1 MEAGWVAISPA
12 TPGGIV
18 AYNATVVESA
28 DLGLAA
34 WSLDPAACIVS
45 SGLATTVQYLAGV
58 YYRPDPATAKL
69 PTRILIPNAVAGT
82 SSAFQVGL
90 INMDQVGANA
100 PGTLLASSAA
110 AGTVAAGLNSFT
122 LAWIAAAPPVL
133 PQGRYWVAVVNTT
146 GTTTTVLASP
156 NPGAGN
162 LGVNAGTDAAH
173 SRFGTA
179 ATTGALGNI
188 VVASISASVGAGLC
202 LCAALA

>member
-1 MEAGWVAISPA
+1 MP
-12 TPGGIV
+12 
-18 AYNATVVESA
+18 YNANVVESS

-45 SGLATTVQYLAGV
+45 QAIATTVQYLTAV
-58 YYRPDPATAKL
+58 YYRPDSQTAPL
-69 PTRILIPNAVAGT
+69 PSRVLFPNGVVGT

-100 PGTLLASSAA
+100 PGTLLASSPA
-110 AGTVAAGLNSFT
+110 AGTLAAGLNSFVLT
-122 LAWIAAAPPVL
+122 YIAAAPAAL

-146 GTTTTVLASP
+146 GTTTTGLASP

-173 SRFGTA
+173 TRFGIA
-179 ATTGALGNI
+179 LTTGALGNI
-188 VVASISASVGAGLC
+188 VPASIVQTIGAGLC